1 MFAFFI
7 PPVPSRNRP
16 ETYGRMR
23 TIQKAWK
30 GGKPQPVRLF
40 CNYSEASGSPRKERS
55 PERSSGLRSSFHSVQ
70 RGGEGVVERGDP
82 VAGAGVVGRLGPV
95 VVLRLDVADVAE
107 QGGRRGEIG
116 RDGTRQRP
124 GSPRLGIPRRV
135 EGGGGREQERV
146 VIGTAAAVLPA
157 VVGHAFLHVA
167 QAARW
172 RLDRGDGGAMRGDK
186 GLGVGVAARRRSD
199 GGDEERISGD
209 GAERGGKDGRDQG
222 RCNQSTTCDR
232 TALSLGHGYLRGTGW
247 SRAGV
252 TALDRL
258 AYSCHQ

>member
-1 MFAFFI
+1 MPRTKVAESRSHVRIFI

-70 RGGEGVVERGDP
+70 RGGEGVVERGGP

-107 QGGRRGEIG
+107 QGGRRGVIG
-116 RDGTRQRP
+116 RDGARQRP
-124 GSPRLGIPRRV
+124 GGPRLGIPRRV

-146 VIGTAAAVLPA
+146 VVGAVAAVLPA
-157 VVGHAFLHVA
+157 IVGHAFLHVA
-167 QAARW
+167 QVARR
-172 RLDRGDGGAMRGDK
+172 RLDRGDGGAMGGEERRH
-186 GLGVGVAARRRSD
+186 VGIAPRMRI
-199 GGDEERISGD
+199 GGEEERISGD
-209 GAERGGKDGRDQG
+209 GAERGGKGDRDQG

-232 TALSLGHGYLRGTGW
+232 TALSLGHGFLRGTG
-247 SRAGV
+247 
-252 TALDRL
+252 
-258 AYSCHQ
+258 